1 MLISH
6 CKIFRDIFREQGSN
20 LVEVQQNGMAG
31 NCHSLCEAKMKHLV
45 GEPRQ
50 STCLT
55 TDECRGWPDSRPQK
69 VNISNKLSRT
79 NLP

>member
-1 MLISH
+1 
-6 CKIFRDIFREQGSN
+6 
-20 LVEVQQNGMAG
+20 
-31 NCHSLCEAKMKHLV
+31 MKHLA

-69 VNISNKLSRT
+69 VNASCPMGTGGPFPGGKVRPGHDADQSPLSSAEIV
-79 NLP
+79 NE